1 MRSHTLYEAWTFD
14 HHDKLA
20 SMAGKLDLDHDVQK
34 MFLIG
39 SNGQLDLKDRIYG
52 LHSQH
57 EVGGLKVL

>member
-1 MRSHTLYEAWTFD
+1 MDVRSSRQVSIY
-14 HHDKLA
+14 
-20 SMAGKLDLDHDVQK
+20 AGKLDLDHDVQK